1 MCPRPQVD
9 LTYVAAT
16 AKAAKAAGVRHFS
29 LVSSKGAS
37 AWLPASHALPLHPL
51 LYLRTK
57 GQAEAA
63 VKQQARPSC
72 RGCPTRYYFC
82 LRWTTGTPSCAPSG
96 RVARRTAAALLLSRS
111 TGTAAA

>member
-1 MCPRPQVD
+1 MAA
-9 LTYVAAT
+9 AAT
-16 AKAAKAAGVRHFS
+16 AAKAAGVRHFS

-63 VKQQARPSC
+63 VKAQARPSR
-72 RGCPTRYYFC
+72 RG
-82 LRWTTGTPSCAPSG
+82 GA
-96 RVARRTAAALLLSRS
+96 
-111 TGTAAA
+111 